1 MIKKTLNSLAFAAG
15 CAIALAA
22 MPIQAQT
29 VDTQSRMGRN
39 EADLQYRMQRECG
52 SMANAHLRT
61 GCMDSLALR
70 EDLRSRELR
79 DGLTGGGHGRMN
91 SIDRTFQGPET
102 YDPRF
107 GR

>member
-1 MIKKTLNSLAFAAG
+1 MIRKTLNSLAFAVG

-22 MPIQAQT
+22 VPVQAQT
-29 VDTQSRMGRN
+29 ADTQSRMGRN
-39 EADLQYRMQRECG
+39 EANLQNRMQRECG

-70 EDLRSRELR
+70 EDLRSRGLR
-79 DGLTGGGHGRMN
+79 DGLTGGGDGRMN
-91 SIDRTFQGPET
+91 PIDRTFQGPDK
-102 YDPRF
+102 YDPHL